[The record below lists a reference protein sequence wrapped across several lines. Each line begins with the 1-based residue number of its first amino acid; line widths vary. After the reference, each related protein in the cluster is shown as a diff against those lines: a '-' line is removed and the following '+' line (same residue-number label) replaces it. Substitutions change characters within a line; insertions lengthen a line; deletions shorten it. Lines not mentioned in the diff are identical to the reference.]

1 MKVIV
6 GRFKESDS
14 FGWSII
20 DLPSM
25 NHAENLTCVR
35 IRKTVQKKVVI
46 FVLINDTLGYEISSK
61 KIR

>member
-1 MKVIV
+1 VLIACDLLNGMIE

-14 FGWSII
+14 FGYSIE

-25 NHAENLTCVR
+25 DHAENLTFVR

-46 FVLINDTLGYEISSK
+46 FVLING
-61 KIR
+61 